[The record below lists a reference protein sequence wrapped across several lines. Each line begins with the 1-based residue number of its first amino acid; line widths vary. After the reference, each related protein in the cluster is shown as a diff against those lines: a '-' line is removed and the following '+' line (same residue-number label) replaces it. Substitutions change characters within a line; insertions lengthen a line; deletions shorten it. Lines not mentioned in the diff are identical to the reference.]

1 MAILNSKQLW
11 AERNRLAEEQRR
23 AVDDKNQDKALIIQ
37 GQIEQIDST
46 LNHVL
51 DEEDALRHMPKPKAQ
66 NETFG
71 MRILGARDEFH
82 GLELGFKTAAERNET
97 TVVSVTG
104 PKEIELE
111 LPMKL
116 PTAFENFAST
126 LLETPAAGSI
136 SYKQRDKSNESGG
149 PDTWGGVTS
158 GNSATKAQVIYAWK
172 DAVANKET
180 IAGYVPVSKDTL
192 LDYDELLDII
202 EHDLLLDLDAKTN
215 AKNES
220 GGPDTWGGVTSGN
233 SATKA
238 QVIYAWKDAVANKET
253 IAGYVPVSK
262 DTLMDYDELLDIIE
276 HDLLLD
282 LDAKTNAKYWNGN
295 SGTGI
300 KGIENTVGIQAFETH
315 MGGRYFDA
323 IRMMRTKVMTGSR
336 RVPTHVCVSP
346 EVREAIDL
354 GIQAF
359 ETHMGGRYFDA
370 IRMMRTK
377 VMTGSRRVP
386 THVCVSPEVREAID
400 LYKTETGL
408 YQTLGSDVYWGMK
421 VIEDES
427 CPGIL
432 VYDSF
437 AARRR
442 AIHGGTTVE
451 LGYYNDQFIKNE
463 LSILAEHTKALQVRY
478 PDAFCLAKKADLDQ
492 AAA

>member
-192 LDYDELLDII
+192 
-202 EHDLLLDLDAKTN
+202 
-215 AKNES
+215 
-220 GGPDTWGGVTSGN
+220 
-233 SATKA
+233 
-238 QVIYAWKDAVANKET
+238 
-253 IAGYVPVSK
+253 
-262 DTLMDYDELLDIIE
+262 MDYDELLDIIE

-300 KGIENTVGIQAFETH
+300 KGIENTV
-315 MGGRYFDA
+315 
-323 IRMMRTKVMTGSR
+323 
-336 RVPTHVCVSP
+336 
-346 EVREAIDL
+346 

-492 AAA
+492 ATA

>member
-51 DEEDALRHMPKPKAQ
+51 DEEDALRHTPKPKAQ

-104 PKEIELE
+104 PSEIELE

-158 GNSATKAQVIYAWK
+158 GNSATKAK
-172 DAVANKET
+172 
-180 IAGYVPVSKDTL
+180 
-192 LDYDELLDII
+192 
-202 EHDLLLDLDAKTN
+202 
-215 AKNES
+215 
-220 GGPDTWGGVTSGN
+220 
-233 SATKA
+233 
-238 QVIYAWKDAVANKET
+238 VIYAWKDAVANKET

-262 DTLMDYDELLDIIE
+262 DTLMDYDELFDIIE

-300 KGIENTVGIQAFETH
+300 KGIENTV
-315 MGGRYFDA
+315 
-323 IRMMRTKVMTGSR
+323 
-336 RVPTHVCVSP
+336 
-346 EVREAIDL
+346 

>member
-192 LDYDELLDII
+192 
-202 EHDLLLDLDAKTN
+202 
-215 AKNES
+215 
-220 GGPDTWGGVTSGN
+220 
-233 SATKA
+233 
-238 QVIYAWKDAVANKET
+238 
-253 IAGYVPVSK
+253 
-262 DTLMDYDELLDIIE
+262 MDYDELLDIIE

-300 KGIENTVGIQAFETH
+300 KGIENTV
-315 MGGRYFDA
+315 
-323 IRMMRTKVMTGSR
+323 
-336 RVPTHVCVSP
+336 
-346 EVREAIDL
+346 

-478 PDAFCLAKKADLDQ
+478 PDAFCLAKKTDLDQ

>member
-192 LDYDELLDII
+192 
-202 EHDLLLDLDAKTN
+202 
-215 AKNES
+215 
-220 GGPDTWGGVTSGN
+220 
-233 SATKA
+233 
-238 QVIYAWKDAVANKET
+238 
-253 IAGYVPVSK
+253 
-262 DTLMDYDELLDIIE
+262 MDYDELLDIIE

-300 KGIENTVGIQAFETH
+300 KGIENTV
-315 MGGRYFDA
+315 
-323 IRMMRTKVMTGSR
+323 
-336 RVPTHVCVSP
+336 
-346 EVREAIDL
+346 

>member
-11 AERNRLAEEQRR
+11 AERNRLAEEQRK
-23 AVDDKNQDKALIIQ
+23 AVDDKDQNKALVIQ
-37 GQIEQIDST
+37 GHIEQIDET

-51 DEEDALRHMPKPKAQ
+51 EEEDELRRAPKPKMHD
-66 NETFG
+66 ETFG
-71 MRILGARDEFH
+71 VRILGARDEFR
-82 GLELGFKTAAERNET
+82 GLEVGFKAAAERNAAS
-97 TVVSVTG
+97 VVSVPG
-104 PKEIELE
+104 PTEIELE

-126 LLETPAAGSI
+126 LIETPAAGSVT
-136 SYKQRDKSNESGG
+136 YKQRDKASESG
-149 PDTWGGVTS
+149 S
-158 GNSATKAQVIYAWK
+158 
-172 DAVANKET
+172 
-180 IAGYVPVSKDTL
+180 
-192 LDYDELLDII
+192 
-202 EHDLLLDLDAKTN
+202 
-215 AKNES
+215 
-220 GGPDTWGGVTSGN
+220 PDTWGGVTSGN

-282 LDAKTNAKYWNGN
+282 LDEKTNAKYWGGT
-295 SGTGI
+295 SSTGI
-300 KGIENTVGIQAFETH
+300 KGIQNVTGIQVFDTH
-315 MGGRYFDA
+315 MGGRYYDA
-323 IRMMRTKVMTGSR
+323 IRMMRTKVM
-336 RVPTHVCVSP
+336 
-346 EVREAIDL
+346 
-354 GIQAF
+354 
-359 ETHMGGRYFDA
+359 
-370 IRMMRTK
+370 K
-377 VMTGSRRVP
+377 GSRRVP

-442 AIHGGTTVE
+442 AIHGGTSVE

-478 PDAFCLAKKADLDQ
+478 PDAFCLAKKTDLDQ
-492 AAA
+492 AAMA

>member
-51 DEEDALRHMPKPKAQ
+51 DEEDALRHMPKPKVQ

-82 GLELGFKTAAERNET
+82 GLEVGFKTAAERNET

-158 GNSATKAQVIYAWK
+158 GNSAAKAKVIYAWK

-215 AKNES
+215 AK
-220 GGPDTWGGVTSGN
+220 
-233 SATKA
+233 
-238 QVIYAWKDAVANKET
+238 
-253 IAGYVPVSK
+253 
-262 DTLMDYDELLDIIE
+262 
-276 HDLLLD
+276 
-282 LDAKTNAKYWNGN
+282 YWNGN

-300 KGIENTVGIQAFETH
+300 KGIENTVGIQT
-315 MGGRYFDA
+315 
-323 IRMMRTKVMTGSR
+323 
-336 RVPTHVCVSP
+336 
-346 EVREAIDL
+346 
-354 GIQAF
+354 F

-408 YQTLGSDVYWGMK
+408 YQTLGSDVYWGMT

-478 PDAFCLAKKADLDQ
+478 PDAFCLAKKTDLDQ

>member
-136 SYKQRDKSNESGG
+136 SYKQRDKSSESGG
-149 PDTWGGVTS
+149 PDTWGCVTS
-158 GNSATKAQVIYAWK
+158 GNSATKARVIYAWK

-215 AKNES
+215 AK
-220 GGPDTWGGVTSGN
+220 
-233 SATKA
+233 
-238 QVIYAWKDAVANKET
+238 
-253 IAGYVPVSK
+253 
-262 DTLMDYDELLDIIE
+262 
-276 HDLLLD
+276 
-282 LDAKTNAKYWNGN
+282 YWNGN

-300 KGIENTVGIQAFETH
+300 KGIENTVGIQTFETH
-315 MGGRYFDA
+315 MGG
-323 IRMMRTKVMTGSR
+323 K
-336 RVPTHVCVSP
+336 
-346 EVREAIDL
+346 
-354 GIQAF
+354 
-359 ETHMGGRYFDA
+359 YFDA

-427 CPGIL
+427 CSGIL

>member
-192 LDYDELLDII
+192 
-202 EHDLLLDLDAKTN
+202 
-215 AKNES
+215 
-220 GGPDTWGGVTSGN
+220 
-233 SATKA
+233 
-238 QVIYAWKDAVANKET
+238 
-253 IAGYVPVSK
+253 
-262 DTLMDYDELLDIIE
+262 MDYDELLDIIE

-300 KGIENTVGIQAFETH
+300 NGIENTV
-315 MGGRYFDA
+315 
-323 IRMMRTKVMTGSR
+323 
-336 RVPTHVCVSP
+336 
-346 EVREAIDL
+346 

>member
-215 AKNES
+215 AK
-220 GGPDTWGGVTSGN
+220 
-233 SATKA
+233 
-238 QVIYAWKDAVANKET
+238 
-253 IAGYVPVSK
+253 
-262 DTLMDYDELLDIIE
+262 
-276 HDLLLD
+276 
-282 LDAKTNAKYWNGN
+282 YWNGN

-300 KGIENTVGIQAFETH
+300 KGIENTVGIQTFETH
-315 MGGRYFDA
+315 MGG
-323 IRMMRTKVMTGSR
+323 K
-336 RVPTHVCVSP
+336 
-346 EVREAIDL
+346 
-354 GIQAF
+354 
-359 ETHMGGRYFDA
+359 YFDA

>member
-192 LDYDELLDII
+192 
-202 EHDLLLDLDAKTN
+202 
-215 AKNES
+215 
-220 GGPDTWGGVTSGN
+220 
-233 SATKA
+233 
-238 QVIYAWKDAVANKET
+238 
-253 IAGYVPVSK
+253 
-262 DTLMDYDELLDIIE
+262 MDYDELLDIIE

-300 KGIENTVGIQAFETH
+300 KGIENTV
-315 MGGRYFDA
+315 
-323 IRMMRTKVMTGSR
+323 
-336 RVPTHVCVSP
+336 
-346 EVREAIDL
+346 

-478 PDAFCLAKKADLDQ
+478 PDAFCLAKKSDLDQ

>member
-192 LDYDELLDII
+192 
-202 EHDLLLDLDAKTN
+202 
-215 AKNES
+215 
-220 GGPDTWGGVTSGN
+220 
-233 SATKA
+233 
-238 QVIYAWKDAVANKET
+238 
-253 IAGYVPVSK
+253 
-262 DTLMDYDELLDIIE
+262 MDYDELLDIIE

-300 KGIENTVGIQAFETH
+300 KGIENTVGIQTFETH
-315 MGGRYFDA
+315 MGG
-323 IRMMRTKVMTGSR
+323 K
-336 RVPTHVCVSP
+336 
-346 EVREAIDL
+346 
-354 GIQAF
+354 
-359 ETHMGGRYFDA
+359 YFDA

-451 LGYYNDQFIKNE
+451 LGYHNDQFIKNE